1 MERLAEQIVD
11 WHNRHPL
18 ARRIRAGDVHTI
30 GVVALPF
37 VRTTAQTGSIVEPVL
52 TDVVSAFDELHGSP
66 PVSRFAVWLQRLR
79 ALPGQLL
86 GKLRGRQPRTQWRA
100 FNEKF
105 LPGLSVGRIERFA
118 LAHGYTEAPA
128 AQDARPWRVIVI
140 DEKLAAQRGGWPFEL
155 YLMSAGIDVGTA
167 RTRVV
172 SGRGIPSQIIG
183 RRLWDLK
190 RVAAAAAA
198 AVVLLG
204 VGAWLLWPRH
214 AADPHADPA
223 MPPPSAVASAAHAA
237 ASAPAAPAS
246 AAVPPADAASTAQPG
261 AAASAAADMAEA
273 ASQPASGA
281 EPAPTRTPNTPVPA
295 SELPR
300 HGTAA
305 IDGMPDIRPRLV
317 ERTDGIERPPLRSTK
332 PAEAGPAGATT
343 GPAATPTRTAPAGA
357 ATDSARSA
365 EPADPRMTRLAETP
379 PKSGSAPVALV
390 GPAGSKADAEA
401 LLKKMKESLAGVH
414 NNPEALQADVIQTPE
429 GWRATVWPFTSREQ
443 AQLIN
448 ATLVAR
454 GLKTKAVNF

>member
-37 VRTTAQTGSIVEPVL
+37 VRTAAQTGSVVEPVL

-66 PVSRFAVWLQRLR
+66 PVSRWAVWLQRLQT
-79 ALPGQLL
+79 LPGQLL
-86 GKLRGRQPRTQWRA
+86 GKLQGRQPRTQWRA
-100 FNEKF
+100 FSEKF
-105 LPGLSVGRIERFA
+105 LPGLSVDRIERFA

-167 RTRVV
+167 RTRVL

-214 AADPHADPA
+214 AADPHAEP
-223 MPPPSAVASAAHAA
+223 
-237 ASAPAAPAS
+237 APAAPAAHQAAS
-246 AAVPPADAASTAQPG
+246 AAALPASASVAPPADAASAAEPAEAASG
-261 AAASAAADMAEA
+261 AAESADA
-273 ASQPASGA
+273 ASQPASDA
-281 EPAPTRTPNTPVPA
+281 EQAPARTPNTPVPA

-305 IDGMPDIRPRLV
+305 ADGMPDIRPRLV
-317 ERTDGIERPPLRSTK
+317 ERTDGLERPPLRSTR
-332 PAEAGPAGATT
+332 PAEAGPAGAST
-343 GPAATPTRTAPAGA
+343 GPATTPATPTRTATPGTANDA
-357 ATDSARSA
+357 ERSA
-365 EPADPRMTRLAETP
+365 EPADPRMTRLAEAP
-379 PKSGSAPVALV
+379 AKSGGAPVALV

-401 LLKKMKESLAGVH
+401 LLKKMKEGLAGVH
-414 NNPEALQADVIQTPE
+414 SNPDALQADVIQTPE